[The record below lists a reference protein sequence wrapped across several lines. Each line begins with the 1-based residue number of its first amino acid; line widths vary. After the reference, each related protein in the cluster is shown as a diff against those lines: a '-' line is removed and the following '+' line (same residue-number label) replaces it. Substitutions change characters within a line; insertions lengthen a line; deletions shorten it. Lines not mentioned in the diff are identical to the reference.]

1 MREKRKIQKVY
12 ETLSRAEK
20 REREKRL
27 NKIEETGSTNVM
39 IEADATCS
47 QKQIVAVLTKC
58 KTTASTCNVYNPG
71 NEYIQ
76 DAYGLVADEMS
87 RLLEESINK

>member
-1 MREKRKIQKVY
+1 M
-12 ETLSRAEK
+12 
-20 REREKRL
+20 
-27 NKIEETGSTNVM
+27 
-39 IEADATCS
+39 ATCS

-76 DAYGLVADEMS
+76 DAYGLVANEMS
-87 RLLEESINK
+87 RLLEESISSK